1 MSTDL
6 NKESSTL
13 NITDP
18 VPNGALAFKSFLFV
32 IRQILHTQQLLIWI
46 TWEKS
51 RSIFREYPFKW
62 DFIWWFWGCF
72 FFALL
77 NYSCCRIFFNIEFI
91 WSTVARVIPSL
102 FYLSYKTFP
111 LLKSNSIVKL
121 PLSWLSTSWAVQF
134 PEFSSLLVTCCSLL
148 SACRELEIW
157 SPCSLLTC
165 CRCSR
170 SNLSLS
176 DDLSRSCL
184 LKDIC

>member
-1 MSTDL
+1 M
-6 NKESSTL
+6 

-18 VPNGALAFKSFLFV
+18 VPNGALAFKSFLFTSNITHPAAPHMNYMRKEQV
-32 IRQILHTQQLLIWI
+32 YISWI
-46 TWEKS
+46 S
-51 RSIFREYPFKW
+51 LQMRFHMMVL
-62 DFIWWFWGCF
+62 GLF
-72 FFALL
+72 FFAFL
-77 NYSCCRIFFNIEFI
+77 NYSCHRIFNIEFM
-91 WSTVARVIPSL
+91 WSTVARVIHSL

-111 LLKSNSIVKL
+111 LVNSNSIVL
-121 PLSWLSTSWAVQF
+121 PLSWLSISWAVQF

>member
-1 MSTDL
+1 M
-6 NKESSTL
+6 NYMRKEQVYIS
-13 NITDP
+13 
-18 VPNGALAFKSFLFV
+18 
-32 IRQILHTQQLLIWI
+32 WI
-46 TWEKS
+46 S
-51 RSIFREYPFKW
+51 LQMRFHMMVL
-62 DFIWWFWGCF
+62 GLF